1 MSDPVSPGPL
11 RNFVRELR
19 LLLLTA
25 LQVRRMVPRRYLWAL
40 GTAAGVMV
48 LTSLV
53 ATALPILLGGLV
65 DQVQKGHASGA
76 RGDVMFRAVTFYL
89 GCIAGVVLLR
99 EGLNLIRRFLVES
112 TCTRIDKFM
121 GVRTVSHL
129 MQADLSR
136 LTHEKLG
143 ALHGRIFRSVEGF
156 MRLLRLA
163 FLDFFPALLTGV
175 FAIVA
180 ALTKQPW
187 MGVVMIGVIPV
198 SLMLTAWQLVSQ
210 KNVRLQLIRSRE
222 ELDGTVVEQLG
233 GIDYVRVANTHQHE
247 VRKVAKAAEK
257 RRAKEMSHHVAMMFF
272 GSAKALTEGT
282 FHVLVLGLAVYLA
295 ATERITYGDILTFSG
310 LFLGVMTPLAEI
322 HRVIDEGHEASLR
335 VNDLSDI
342 LAEPVDTSFKT
353 QTHRTPL
360 FDDGAPVMSMTDVC
374 VEYHLPGGRALRALD
389 GVSLEIHRG
398 ETVGVAGRSGGG
410 KSTWLKVLLRLVHPC
425 AGQGRIL
432 GVPLE
437 AVSREAISHLV
448 GYVGQSPFLFAGTIE
463 ENIAYGAGPCLPEDI
478 RRAAQRACIHNEIM
492 RLPHAYQSVVAER
505 GANLSGGQRQRLA
518 LARVF
523 LKNPPILVLDEATAA
538 LDAISERQVQEA
550 IAAARADRTVILV
563 AHRLSTVADADR
575 IVVFDEGRI
584 AEVGTFHEL
593 VQRDGVLAEL
603 VRSSKLAPHE
613 DAEVLAQ
620 GAVVGGA
627 AEAGNQ
633 SWSRNAACDVGEPS
647 STRRGPASAG
657 RGNGTITR

>member
-1 MSDPVSPGPL
+1 MSDPASPGPL
-11 RNFVRELR
+11 HNFARELR
-19 LLLLTA
+19 LLLHSA
-25 LQVRRMVPRRYLWAL
+25 LLVRRLVPRRYQWAL
-40 GTAAGVMV
+40 SVSAGVMV
-48 LTSLV
+48 LTSIV
-53 ATALPILLGGLV
+53 AVALPILLGHLV
-65 DQVQKGHASGA
+65 NQVQRGHEEGM

-89 GCIAGVVLLR
+89 ACIAGVVLLR

-121 GVRTVSHL
+121 GVRVVSHL

-175 FAIVA
+175 LAIVA
-180 ALTKQPW
+180 ALSKQPW
-187 MGVVMIGVIPV
+187 MGLVMLGVIPA

-210 KNVRLQLIRSRE
+210 KNVRVQLIRSRE
-222 ELDGTVVEQLG
+222 ELDGTVVEQLS

-247 VRKVAKAAEK
+247 VRKVARAAEK
-257 RRAKEMSHHVAMMFF
+257 RRSREMGHHVAMMFF
-272 GSAKALTEGT
+272 GAAKALVEGT
-282 FHVLVLGLAVYLA
+282 FHVMVLGLAVYLA
-295 ATERITYGDILTFSG
+295 AAERISYGDILTFSG
-310 LFLGVMTPLAEI
+310 LFLSVMTPLAEI

-335 VNDLSDI
+335 VNDLADI
-342 LAEPVDTSFKT
+342 LAEPVDPSFKT

-360 FDDGAPVMSMTDVC
+360 FDDGAPVVSMSDIS
-374 VEYHLPGGRALRALD
+374 VEYHLPDGRPVRALD
-389 GVSLEIHRG
+389 GMSLEIRRG

-425 AGQGRIL
+425 SGQGRIL

-437 AVSREAISHLV
+437 AVSREAISHLI

-463 ENIAYGAGPCLPEDI
+463 ENITYGAGPCLPEDL

-492 RLPHAYQSVVAER
+492 RMPHGYQTQVAER
-505 GANLSGGQRQRLA
+505 GANLSGGQKQRLA

-550 IAAARADRTVILV
+550 IAVARADRTVILV

-575 IVVFDEGRI
+575 IIVFDEGRVV
-584 AEVGTFHEL
+584 EVGSYHEL
-593 VQRDGVLAEL
+593 FHRDGVFAEL

-613 DAEVLAQ
+613 GVEELHA
-620 GAVVGGA
+620 
-627 AEAGNQ
+627 
-633 SWSRNAACDVGEPS
+633 
-647 STRRGPASAG
+647 
-657 RGNGTITR
+657 